1 MVRPML
7 AGHRL
12 RRALAE
18 AAQGR
23 GGAELESLRH
33 GWWVPAAT
41 RRLAALNLGLV
52 HIRGGRWTPALGVLR
67 SVKRGKAAG
76 FAAASRALALVALEQ
91 YAAAESAIAEALS
104 STAGRSIQAEVDGVR
119 LLLVFR
125 RDGATEALELAR
137 RLGDAGQGLVF
148 EATTVAALV
157 ESAAIDAKESRVVE
171 VRQSLVQAGLDHLFP
186 EWQTVYEA

>member
-1 MVRPML
+1 MC
-7 AGHRL
+7 
-12 RRALAE
+12 
-18 AAQGR
+18 
-23 GGAELESLRH
+23 
-33 GWWVPAAT
+33 
-41 RRLAALNLGLV
+41 
-52 HIRGGRWTPALGVLR
+52 IRDR
-67 SVKRGKAAG
+67 
-76 FAAASRALALVALEQ
+76 
-91 YAAAESAIAEALS
+91 AIAEALS